1 MTRTLPAALL
11 IGLASISSVAAQP
24 AASPSPPVEP
34 RLAVRA
40 TGGLTGFAL
49 GEAAAFHQAAA
60 GAYVDAGVPVPTQ
73 RSFPPAPSLGLDV
86 LWSLGRGRH
95 VGGGLRFASSEA
107 SSLYG
112 DYGGTL
118 DLVSRVSAVFVEAVA
133 TRDLISVGPVRP
145 FAGVRGGAVLASSR
159 TDEAIDLGDL
169 GSTEGSLSGRGVG
182 YSAEG
187 FGGLATAVGPVEVSL
202 QGGYRV
208 ARVSGLSGEASAGG
222 ETAGRGRL
230 PYALSLSGWSAGVGL
245 TVPLGL

>member
-1 MTRTLPAALL
+1 MTRTLPAIVL

-24 AASPSPPVEP
+24 AASPSPAEP

-60 GAYVDAGVPVPTQ
+60 EAYVGAGVPIPTQ
-73 RSFPPAPSLGLDV
+73 RLFPPSPSLGLDV
-86 LWSLGRGRH
+86 LWSLGSGRH
-95 VGGGLRFASSEA
+95 VGGGLRYASSEA

-112 DYGGTL
+112 DYAGTL
-118 DLVSRVSAVFVEAVA
+118 DLVSRVSVVFAEAVG
-133 TRDLISVGPVRP
+133 TRDLVSVGPARS

-159 TDEAIDLGDL
+159 TDETLDLGTL
-169 GSTEGSLSGRGVG
+169 GSTEGVLSGRGVG

-187 FGGLATAVGPVEVSL
+187 FGGLSTEVGTVGVSL
-202 QGGYRV
+202 QGGYRI
-208 ARVSGLSGEASAGG
+208 ARVGRLDGKATGGGEAAR
-222 ETAGRGRL
+222 RGQL
-230 PYALSLSGWSAGVGL
+230 PYALSLSGWSAGIGL